1 MFRGWRP
8 TDNFWGLSL
17 SHGRDE
23 ALMSLLQRQPRFYWA
38 HPHSVILDGIPASV
52 TRAEVA
58 VSVDACLVAVQTA
71 SPKLSASVFELSNP
85 DTADSWKALVTFS
98 SRDQYVNFLKMARS
112 ADGVALR
119 CEYSSQQIKNR
130 IDDAK
135 KKLDECM
142 AVHRVHP
149 TSLTMIDLSKAKKE
163 YRVAK
168 RGLCIFSEE
177 KKTPGHICC
186 LKTLGPLRN
195 ATPLTSKAL
204 FDTTACEVEETSA
217 VLAEHMP
224 LMLRKKKTVEKLREK
239 VQTGVAGNV
248 CQLTTVEALRTLK
261 DTNTT
266 DQVTCP
272 ICYDS
277 LGHDASL
284 VALTRCGHMCCNECM
299 LSWIQ
304 EKVQRGQV
312 PSCIE
317 CRKPVLGSQ
326 LVTVDP
332 KKTDDG
338 DRFER
343 RREKAK
349 SLVQQ
354 AAATLDSNHGQLPPH
369 LWEALYLA
377 IDPPLR
383 EIQSFHNTLTA
394 IPPLVLA
401 HIRNATAMTINCTKG
416 EPRDNAVYRLSSKIR
431 ALLADLP
438 RNEVSV
444 VFAASKT
451 CVIHLLTVL
460 EKNGIGCRGLYAG
473 QTELHSKHA
482 VSDWQSLNEVL
493 VLVVQAG
500 VAACGLTLT
509 KASKMFLM
517 EPFLKH
523 EEEKQAYARLHR

>member
-1 MFRGWRP
+1 
-8 TDNFWGLSL
+8 
-17 SHGRDE
+17 
-23 ALMSLLQRQPRFYWA
+23 
-38 HPHSVILDGIPASV
+38 
-52 TRAEVA
+52 
-58 VSVDACLVAVQTA
+58 
-71 SPKLSASVFELSNP
+71 
-85 DTADSWKALVTFS
+85 
-98 SRDQYVNFLKMARS
+98 
-112 ADGVALR
+112 
-119 CEYSSQQIKNR
+119 
-130 IDDAK
+130 
-135 KKLDECM
+135 
-142 AVHRVHP
+142 
-149 TSLTMIDLSKAKKE
+149 
-163 YRVAK
+163 
-168 RGLCIFSEE
+168 
-177 KKTPGHICC
+177 
-186 LKTLGPLRN
+186 
-195 ATPLTSKAL
+195 
-204 FDTTACEVEETSA
+204 
-217 VLAEHMP
+217 
-224 LMLRKKKTVEKLREK
+224 
-239 VQTGVAGNV
+239 
-248 CQLTTVEALRTLK
+248 
-261 DTNTT
+261 
-266 DQVTCP
+266 
-272 ICYDS
+272 
-277 LGHDASL
+277 
-284 VALTRCGHMCCNECM
+284 
-299 LSWIQ
+299 
-304 EKVQRGQV
+304 
-312 PSCIE
+312 
-317 CRKPVLGSQ
+317 VLGSQ